1 MPMALECSPQ
11 ITRAIMDQQT
21 APHDFD
27 QAKRGAH
34 VLEDPFVPLLAKLQ
48 RVSHLDGDDLLA
60 IRAWPI
66 RMQNVRGNG
75 YLLRDGQMVRDCS
88 LVLEGHAFR
97 SKLTGVGQRQILSF
111 HRRGD
116 IVDLPHLELRTA
128 DHNVQAL
135 NEARIAW
142 IPIDAIRATI
152 DARPNVARALW
163 RDSLIDGSIQREWI
177 LNVGRR
183 DARTRIAHLLC
194 ELIYRR
200 EGPPLDDAQRRF
212 ELPMSQ
218 EQIADATA
226 LTPVHVNRMLQ
237 NLEAEQLIAR
247 ERRMFVVQDWDALC
261 RVADFDPAY
270 LHFD

>member
-1 MPMALECSPQ
+1 MHLWIKPYFQRPTPLQRRIILRPVR
-11 ITRAIMDQQT
+11 RAI
-21 APHDFD
+21 HRCGRF
-27 QAKRGAH
+27 GHHAH
-34 VLEDPFVPLLAKLQ
+34 LSHSIPYVNPQRQFCNKAPLLAKLQ

-116 IVDLPHLELRTA
+116 IVDLHHLELRTA

-177 LNVGRR
+177 LNVAPR

-200 EGPPLDDAQRRF
+200 EGPPLA
-212 ELPMSQ
+212 
-218 EQIADATA
+218 
-226 LTPVHVNRMLQ
+226 VHM
-237 NLEAEQLIAR
+237 
-247 ERRMFVVQDWDALC
+247 
-261 RVADFDPAY
+261 PG
-270 LHFD
+270 